1 LGATSED
8 GEPLRKDDLLI
19 PFREG
24 AKPRERFR
32 IGTEAEKFGV
42 YLADGRPI
50 PYGGPRG
57 VLAVMRSLCER
68 YGWVPESE
76 REGGEVIA
84 LRRGDASITLEPG
97 CQLELS
103 GAPQAAVH
111 DTCAEFTGHLAELA
125 QISAELGIVWLGL
138 GFHPFAAR
146 TDLDWVPKARYGVM
160 REYLPTRGA
169 MAVDMMQR
177 TCTVQANVDFTD
189 EEDAVRKMRVS
200 LAVSPIVT
208 AMFANSPFVEGER
221 ARDLSVRARA
231 WLFTDPDRC
240 GALPFVLEDGFGFE
254 RYVDWALDV
263 PMFLFKRGGRAIH
276 NTGQTFRDFWMSG
289 FEGHAASRDDWESH
303 LQTLF
308 PEVRLKRTIE
318 LRGADSVPT
327 ALLCALPALWK
338 GILYDDDASD
348 AAMKIAGDWTPQE
361 RAALRREIP
370 ALALGSTIRGTKLVD
385 VACDLLDVAAEGLR
399 RQNLLSRRG
408 RDESAHLERL
418 REMVEDGHCPAE
430 LLAAE
435 WDPHAPDPVPKLIA
449 LAKY

>member
-1 LGATSED
+1 LGRASHDD
-8 GEPLRKDDLLI
+8 GPLRREDLLI

-24 AKPRERFR
+24 AKPRDRFR

-42 YLADGRPI
+42 YVADGRPI

-57 VLAVMRSLCER
+57 VLAVMRALCDR
-68 YGWVPESE
+68 YGWTPQSE

-103 GAPQAAVH
+103 GAPQKSVH

-146 TDLDWVPKARYGVM
+146 GDLDWVPKERYGVM

-169 MAVDMMQR
+169 MALDMMQR
-177 TCTVQANVDFTD
+177 TCTVQANVDFED
-189 EEDAVRKMRVS
+189 EEDAVRKTKVA
-200 LAVSPIVT
+200 LAISPVVT
-208 AMFANSPFVEGER
+208 AMFANGPFAEGER

-231 WLFTDPDRC
+231 WLSTDPDRC
-240 GALPFVLEDGFGFE
+240 GALPFAFEEDFGFE
-254 RYVDWALDV
+254 RYVEWALDV
-263 PMFLFKRGGRAIH
+263 PMFLFKRDGRGVR
-276 NTGQTFRDFWMSG
+276 NTGQTFRDFWTHG
-289 FEGHAASRDDWESH
+289 FEGWSATRADWESH

-327 ALLCALPALWK
+327 ALLCALPAFWK
-338 GILYDDDASD
+338 GILYDDDAAD
-348 AAMKIAGDWTPQE
+348 AALRLVADWTAEE
-361 RAALRREIP
+361 RLELRREIP
-370 ALALGSTIRGTKLVD
+370 ALALGSAVRGTKLVD
-385 VACDLLDVAAEGLR
+385 VACDLLDLAVAGLR
-399 RQNLLSRRG
+399 RQAVLSRRG
-408 RDESAHLERL
+408 RDESAHLDRL
-418 REMVEDGHCPAE
+418 QEMVEDGHCPAD
-430 LLAAE
+430 LLARD
-435 WDPHAPDPVPKLIA
+435 WDPHAPDPIPRLIA